1 VANRL
6 KEQTRR
12 GIAGDDRATG
22 VTAREEGLAVIEGK
36 AGFAF
41 SAGAVAL
48 VAILREHGADFVF
61 EKFEV
66 GGRQGGVGGGE
77 ECAGDDQ
84 QSHGEPRA
92 RETWGVGSHVG

>member
-1 VANRL
+1 
-6 KEQTRR
+6 
-12 GIAGDDRATG
+12 
-22 VTAREEGLAVIEGK
+22 LAVIEGK

-92 RETWGVGSHVG
+92 RETWEVGNHVGEAWREAARLGKRAMGGEKN